1 MPKTIANRRGD
12 AAGKQVLVHVRCN
25 AAGKVRREK
34 LNGRDVVIV
43 PSATLPDDIVM
54 NEIHYPAAEI
64 EKSFMGLDRTPA
76 PLGHPVV
83 NGKFVSAR
91 DPEGINIGWI
101 GAFNTNVRREKG
113 ADGKNRVLL
122 DKVIDVERANQT
134 EGGKAV
140 LAAIEKGEPIHTS
153 TGLVCVLDA
162 ANGDAGFKFSARDI
176 QWDHDAVLLNEEGA
190 ATPDDGVGI
199 FVNSAG
205 QADEIEVI
213 NSALYEADRDLDWAV
228 ESAFRALE
236 KRQRAPMMERIKSAL
251 IDAFAGV
258 GREPSLNNQENDM
271 AVSDEQFKALS
282 EKVNALSEG
291 VEKIGETIAAAVT
304 NAVKPLTDNLEAL
317 QNAQKAKDEAELA
330 TLVNTIVKANLL
342 DEATAKEL
350 TLNAARKLA
359 EKAKPGKAA
368 GLNGAT
374 ALSNAGADEFADMD
388 LNAGMEAK

>member
-1 MPKTIANRRGD
+1 MPKMIANRSAPADG
-12 AAGKQVLVHVRCN
+12 ATVRVNIRSVMN
-25 AAGKVRREK
+25 AAKVRQVKR
-34 LNGRDVVIV
+34 NGRDLLIV
-43 PSATLPDDIVM
+43 PSATLPDDVVM
-54 NEIHYPAAEI
+54 NGIKYPAAEI
-64 EKSFMGLDRTPA
+64 EASFKTLERTPA
-76 PLGHPVV
+76 PLGHPII

-91 DPEGINIGWI
+91 DPEGINVGYI
-101 GAFNTNVRREKG
+101 GAWNENVRREG
-113 ADGKNRVLL
+113 GRVLL
-122 DKVIDVERANQT
+122 DKVIDVEVANRS

-140 LAAIEKGEPIHTS
+140 LAAINAGGPVHTS
-153 TGLVCVLDA
+153 TGLIAKLEAVNGA
-162 ANGDAGFKFSARDI
+162 ADHKHIARQI
-176 QWDHDAVLLNEEGA
+176 AFDHDAILLNEDGA
-190 ATPDDGVGI
+190 ATPDQGVGML
-199 FVNSAG
+199 VNASG
-205 QADEIEVI
+205 EEEEIEVI
-213 NSALYEADRDLDWAV
+213 NSALSEADRDLDWAV
-228 ESAFRALE
+228 DSLARALE
-236 KRQRAPMMERIKSAL
+236 KRERAPMLERLKSAL
-251 IDAFAGV
+251 IDAFHGF

-291 VEKIGETIAAAVT
+291 VDKIGETIAEAVT

-317 QNAQKAKDEAELA
+317 QNAQKAKDEAEHA

-374 ALSNAGADEFADMD
+374 ALGNAGADEFADMD